1 VESPVQP
8 ARLSN
13 PHHRSGG
20 VGIKN
25 PAAFPATASPD
36 LGKVCFDASFHVVI
50 IIRLRSNFKFLCGFP
65 ASLNVCSTAFT
76 IARNKVKLGVERATV
91 PARAIQLPPRRSW
104 RCGVGKQRASRL
116 GDVTGAR
123 LWELRKSDISAQLPK
138 IFKPGTGRL
147 DQRDEPWA
155 VITPRG

>member
-1 VESPVQP
+1 MESPVQP

-65 ASLNVCSTAFT
+65 ASLDVCSTAFT

-91 PARAIQLPPRRSW
+91 PARAIQLPPGGPGVAELESRGRVDWVMSPVPDFGTFESRTIQLNFQRS
-104 RCGVGKQRASRL
+104 
-116 GDVTGAR
+116 
-123 LWELRKSDISAQLPK
+123 
-138 IFKPGTGRL
+138 
-147 DQRDEPWA
+147 
-155 VITPRG
+155 